1 MQIYRNFFC
10 KYCANARYLPY
21 RAEFKGLN
29 GLFLTIRSCKFM
41 QTKSRSAVRAKVSK
55 VRLEDVAERLGISV
69 STVSR
74 SLAGHPAISSET
86 RGAVQAVAAEMGY
99 RIPSQGRSTR
109 KSATKLIGV
118 VVGALHNRFMTLLLT
133 HLHDALQEFD
143 YQITLMIDS
152 MNDPENLLAFRPL
165 IDGYLDGMIFA
176 TATLDSPVVAEMQ
189 RRGIPLVLVVRSVDD
204 VRVDTVE
211 IDNIHAGALAV
222 EHLYQLGHR
231 RIGLVMGSQNTS
243 TSRDRVGGALQW
255 LEGVGIAPTSVP
267 LIYCDYTSE
276 AGYSSAIAMLG
287 EDNRVTGIVA
297 GNDTIALGVLEAA
310 KRQGIAVPQQLS
322 VIGFDDMPLA
332 GSPLVALTSIR
343 QPVEAMARTAARR
356 LVDRIRA
363 GGMGAPVH
371 DVLPI
376 QLVRRDTTGPLS

>member
-1 MQIYRNFFC
+1 MQT
-10 KYCANARYLPY
+10 NARS
-21 RAEFKGLN
+21 
-29 GLFLTIRSCKFM
+29 IVRS
-41 QTKSRSAVRAKVSK
+41 KSSK

-74 SLAGHPAISSET
+74 SLTGHPAISSDT
-86 RGAVQAVAAEMGY
+86 RSAVQAVAAEMGY
-99 RIPSQGRSTR
+99 RIPSQGRPTR

-152 MNDPENLLAFRPL
+152 MNDSGNLLAFRPL

-189 RRGIPLVLVVRSVDD
+189 RRGIPLVLVVRSVDN

-211 IDNIHAGALAV
+211 IDNVHAGAIAA
-222 EHLYQLGHR
+222 EHLNQLGHR
-231 RIGLVMGSQNTS
+231 RIGLVMGPQNTS
-243 TSRDRVGGALQW
+243 TSRDRVKGAMQW
-255 LEGVGIAPTSVP
+255 LEGAGIPPTSVP
-267 LIYCDYTSE
+267 LIFCDYTSE
-276 AGYSSAIAMLG
+276 AGYSSAIAMLS
-287 EDNRVTGIVA
+287 EENRVTGIVA

-310 KRQGIAVPQQLS
+310 KRQGIAVPGRLS
-322 VIGFDDMPLA
+322 IIGFDDMPLA
-332 GSPLVALTSIR
+332 GSPLVGLTSIR

-356 LVDRIRA
+356 LVERIRA
-363 GGMGAPVH
+363 GGMGPPVH

-376 QLVRRDTTGPLS
+376 QLVRRDTTGPCQ

>member
-1 MQIYRNFFC
+1 LILFPLSPIDAKLC
-10 KYCANARYLPY
+10 KQMPKMMRARKP
-21 RAEFKGLN
+21 
-29 GLFLTIRSCKFM
+29 
-41 QTKSRSAVRAKVSK
+41 K
-55 VRLEDVAERLGISV
+55 VRLEDVAQRLGISV

-74 SLAGHPAISSET
+74 SLAGHPAISGET
-86 RGAVQAVAAEMGY
+86 RGAVQAVAAELGY
-99 RIPSQGRSTR
+99 RIPSQGRRTR

-143 YQITLMIDS
+143 FQVMLMIDS
-152 MNDPENLLAFRPL
+152 MNDSENLLAFRPL

-189 RRGIPLVLVVRSVDD
+189 RRGVPLVLVVRSVDD

-211 IDNIHAGALAV
+211 IDNVHAGAVSV

-231 RIGLVMGSQNTS
+231 RIGLVMGPQNTS
-243 TSRDRVGGALQW
+243 TSRDRTKGALKW
-255 LEGVGIAPTSVP
+255 LQDVGIQPASVP
-267 LIYCDYTSE
+267 LIYGDYTSE
-276 AGYSSAIAMLG
+276 AGYSSAIAMLN
-287 EDNRVTGIVA
+287 DSNPVTAIVA
-297 GNDTIALGVLEAA
+297 GNDTVALGVLEAA
-310 KRQGIAVPQQLS
+310 KRQGIHVPEKLS
-322 VIGFDDMPLA
+322 IIGFDDMPLA

-343 QPVEAMARTAARR
+343 QPVESMARTAARR
-356 LVDRIRA
+356 LVERIRA

-376 QLVRRDTTGPLS
+376 QLVRRETTGPCPKSD

>member
-1 MQIYRNFFC
+1 
-10 KYCANARYLPY
+10 
-21 RAEFKGLN
+21 
-29 GLFLTIRSCKFM
+29 M
-41 QTKSRSAVRAKVSK
+41 QTDARTSRRAKPSK
-55 VRLEDVAERLGISV
+55 VRLEDVAGRLGISV

-74 SLAGHPAISSET
+74 ALAGHPAISSET
-86 RGAVQAVAAEMGY
+86 RSAVQSVAAELGY

-109 KSATKLIGV
+109 KSATRLIGV

-133 HLHDALQEFD
+133 HLHDALQESD

-189 RRGIPLVLVVRSVDD
+189 RRGMPLVLVVRSVDD

-211 IDNIHAGALAV
+211 VDNVHAGTIAA

-231 RIGLVMGSQNTS
+231 RIGLVMGAQNTS
-243 TSRDRVGGALQW
+243 TSRDRVKGALQW
-255 LEGVGIAPTSVP
+255 LEEAGIPPASVP

-276 AGYSSAIAMLG
+276 AGYSSAIAMLNN
-287 EDNRVTGIVA
+287 DTRVTGIIA

-310 KRQGIAVPQQLS
+310 KRQGIAVPRQLS

-332 GSPLVALTSIR
+332 GSPLVGLTSIR

-356 LVDRIRA
+356 LVERIRA

-376 QLVRRDTTGPLS
+376 QLVRRETTGPAD